1 MPIKVDHL
9 THEYNPGTSIAQ
21 KAVDD
26 VSFEIKDGE
35 FIGLIGHTGSGKSTL
50 IQHLNALIKPTSGKV
65 YLDGEDINADK
76 SKLKSVRKRVGL
88 VFQYPEYQL
97 FEMSVLKDVCFGPT
111 NLGLSE
117 DEIDKAA
124 KEALNLVGIDE
135 SYYEM
140 SPFELSGGEKRRV
153 AIAGILAMKPQI
165 LVLDEPAAGV
175 DPRGRNEIL
184 EAIKK
189 MHDETGITVIMVS
202 HSMED
207 VAKYADRILVMDK
220 GRLAMEGTP
229 SEVFSKV
236 DELEKIGLAAPE
248 VSYIMRGISK
258 KFDVPKDIFT
268 VEKAVD
274 AIYKVLKGDSK

>member
-1 MPIKVDHL
+1 MPIKAEHL
-9 THEYNPGTSIAQ
+9 THEYNTGTSMAQ

-26 VSFEIKDGE
+26 VSFEIDDGE
-35 FIGLIGHTGSGKSTL
+35 YVGLIGHTGSGKSTL
-50 IQHLNALIKPTSGKV
+50 IQHLNALIKPTSGKI

-76 SKLKSVRKRVGL
+76 SKLKSVRSRVGL

-97 FEMSVLKDVCFGPT
+97 FEMTVIKDAAFGPT

-117 DEIDKAA
+117 ADAAAAA
-124 KEALNLVGIDE
+124 KEALELVGIGE
-135 SYYEM
+135 EYFEK

-153 AIAGILAMKPQI
+153 AIAGILAMKPRV

-175 DPRGRNEIL
+175 DPKGRNEIL

-207 VAKYADRILVMDK
+207 VAKYAGRILVMEK
-220 GRLAMEGTP
+220 GRIVMDGKPRDIFSNIDALEAM
-229 SEVFSKV
+229 
-236 DELEKIGLAAPE
+236 GLAAPQI
-248 VSYIMRGISK
+248 SYIMRGISK
-258 KFDVPKDIFT
+258 ELGVSKDIFT
-268 VEKAVD
+268 VEEA
-274 AIYKVLKGDSK
+274 AEEIYKSLKGGMQ